1 MAILN
6 ALIPSASGDIV
17 SIIEADTGNQVFQGA
32 RPMKV
37 TVSESAR
44 LLAHPIE
51 SGGSV
56 VDHRIILPISL
67 SVSMILESRTYRATY
82 QEIRQLFRDS
92 IRLSVQTKTDT
103 YFNLYLQDI
112 PHEEDP
118 ALFDTIT
125 IVLQFIETRIATVQV
140 VALSPAA
147 VLSAND
153 SSTVDRGQQTGT
165 DAGSNESLAIGLLRR
180 FRGNDGSSN

>member
-1 MAILN
+1 MAILD

-17 SIIEADTGNQVFQGA
+17 AIIEADTGNQLFQTA

-44 LLAHPIE
+44 MLAHPIE
-51 SGGSV
+51 SGGNI
-56 VDHRIILPISL
+56 VDHRIILPIGL
-67 SVSMILESRTYRATY
+67 SVSLILESASYRSAY
-82 QEIRQLFRDS
+82 QEIRQIFRDS
-92 IRLSVQTKTDT
+92 IRLLVRTKTDT

-125 IVLQFIETRIATVQV
+125 IVLQFIETRIATIRIQ
-140 VALSPAA
+140 ALPATS

-165 DAGSNESLAIGLLRR
+165 DAGNEGSILLGLIT
-180 FRGNDGSSN
+180 

>member
-1 MAILN
+1 MAIFN
-6 ALIPSASGDIV
+6 ALTPSASGDLVAIL
-17 SIIEADTGNQVFQGA
+17 EADTGNQIFITA

-44 LLAHPIE
+44 MLAHPIE
-51 SGGSV
+51 SGGNI
-56 VDHRIILPISL
+56 VDHRLILPIGL
-67 SVSMILESRTYRATY
+67 SVALILESSTYRATY
-82 QEIRQLFRDS
+82 QEIRQVFRDS
-92 IRLSVQTKTDT
+92 VRLFVRTKTDT

-125 IVLQFIETRIATVQV
+125 IVLSLIETRIATIQIQ
-140 VALSPAA
+140 ALPATA

-153 SSTVDRGQQTGT
+153 ASTVDRGQQTGT
-165 DAGSNESLAIGLLRR
+165 DSGNQGSVLLRL
-180 FRGNDGSSN
+180 FS